1 MSFVN
6 PNGAGCALPG
16 CTMPSTAPNCPTV
29 PGDRLENYPVNAIT
43 NPNGFNPAGLGPV
56 TRGDKVTDFYDYI
69 DHLCGDGLNIWTKM
83 CGFTDFASIP
93 NFLFDQGTFFD
104 SGSMKRYLKLKN
116 APMYSTMSE
125 TGYSVFWYEKERKF
139 SVTTAS
145 GAVANASVI
154 PVVDAS
160 RFFVNDDIMIQKLD
174 SVNAPCCITPERA
187 IVTAVDK
194 VNNTIT
200 VSGGPYTFDAGTRIV
215 RLYETLKKCETPNQT
230 YDAQPM
236 TKKEAFYQ
244 YFGGRLCFTNDEIN
258 ICWKLGGP
266 QALVNNRIDETFREL
281 YLNVCHAFWM
291 GRNI

>member
-1 MSFVN
+1 MSIVN
-6 PNGAGCALPG
+6 PGGAGCALPG
-16 CTMPSTAPNCPTV
+16 CVTPSTTPACPIV
-29 PGDRLENYPVNAIT
+29 PGDRLSNFPLT
-43 NPNGFNPAGLGPV
+43 GNPSGFNPAGQGPV
-56 TRGDKVTDFYDYI
+56 TRGDKSTDFYDYI
-69 DHLCGDGLNIWTKM
+69 DHLCQDGLNVWTKM
-83 CGFTDFASIP
+83 CGFTDYQSIP

-116 APMYSTMSE
+116 APMYSTTTE
-125 TGYSVFWYEKERKF
+125 TGYSVFRYEKERKF
-139 SVTTAS
+139 SVTSVTSNVVAS
-145 GAVANASVI
+145 TTVPVA
-154 PVVDAS
+154 DAS
-160 RFFVNDDIMIQKLD
+160 RFFINDDIMIQ
-174 SVNAPCCITPERA
+174 AIEAGTPCCIQPLRA
-187 IVTAVDK
+187 IVTSVDK

-200 VSGGPYTFDAGTRIV
+200 LSGGPFTFDAGTRIV

-230 YDAQPM
+230 YDVQPM

-244 YFGGRLCFTNDEIN
+244 YFGAKLCFTNDEIN